1 MNSLSKMTPGIKKK
15 YDKIIWISLD
25 TLRSDCILFNEN
37 KLYPKEYK
45 IETKLK
51 RSKLDEL
58 CSRGCLFSNAISVA
72 PYTSASHAAYFT
84 GLWPKNNGLYDQF
97 NSKLN
102 AKSIFQMAKKAGYKT
117 IFKTDFPF
125 ILGKYLNMIRGVD
138 EYIIEDNTSVLA
150 KIKENKKVFSFIHFG
165 QIHYP
170 YGFHNLTFGKEDY
183 LKKVRLLEKK
193 YGIESEKI
201 NLEDMAIETFRTKED
216 LNLLYRYKKIIH
228 YLYVNKKDDDLFN
241 LYLEGINYFHTH
253 LFNKFLEN
261 LIDIV
266 KEENYLII
274 ISADHGEAW
283 NEGTYGHHNSSD
295 EGVIRV
301 PILFLAKDIKPRVYS
316 NRIRTIDVTPT
327 LNELLFGSKEKFD
340 GITLAPIIYK
350 NKTQADRFAFSAVW
364 VNESADVLKKVK
376 RLLKED
382 KLSTQEEISVRYSA
396 TIYNHNYKYIAN
408 YKKFSNRGEHLIA
421 NNNESLFLIEN
432 PTTFKPINDIKNS
445 KQLKDMIELYNN
457 IDVQKK
463 KSKKDIMKKYFNLMG
478 YKI

>member
-1 MNSLSKMTPGIKKK
+1 MIPGIKKK
-15 YDKIIWISLD
+15 YNKIIWISLD
-25 TLRSDCILFNEN
+25 TLRSDCILFN
-37 KLYPKEYK
+37 KDKIYPAEYK
-45 IETKLK
+45 IKIKLEN
-51 RSKLDEL
+51 SKLDEL
-58 CSRGCLFSNAISVA
+58 CSRGCFFSNVISVA

-97 NSKLN
+97 NSKLS
-102 AKSIFQMAKKAGYKT
+102 AKTVFQMAKKAGYKT

-125 ILGKYLNMIRGVD
+125 ILGKYLNIIGGVD
-138 EYIIEDNTSVLA
+138 EYIIEDNESILT

-170 YGFHNLTFGKEDY
+170 YGFHNLAFGKEDY
-183 LKKVRLLEKK
+183 SKKVEQLEKK

-253 LFNKFLEN
+253 LLNEFLEN
-261 LIDIV
+261 LMKMV
-266 KEENYLII
+266 KEEDYLII
-274 ISADHGEAW
+274 ISSDHGEAW
-283 NEGTYGHHNSSD
+283 NDGTYGHHNSSE
-295 EGVIRV
+295 EGVIKV
-301 PILFLAKDIKPRVYS
+301 PILFLAKDIKAMVYS

-340 GITLAPIIYK
+340 GKTLAPIIYK
-350 NKTQADRFAFSAVW
+350 NETQEDRFAFSAVW

-382 KLSTQEEISVRYSA
+382 KLSTQREIGVKYSA
-396 TIYNHNYKYIAN
+396 TAYDKNYKYTVN
-408 YKKFSNRGEHLIA
+408 YKKFSNRSEHLISESK
-421 NNNESLFLIEN
+421 ESLFLIEN
-432 PTTFKPINDIKNS
+432 FTTLKPIGDIEKS
-445 KQLKDMIELYNN
+445 KQLKDIITRCND
-457 IDVQKK
+457 IKIQKT
-463 KSKKDIMKKYFNLMG
+463 KSKKEIMKTYFNLMG